1 MLDQHR
7 PDNQF
12 DLAFILIPLY
22 QDTTKAIEWPH
33 ARQVLLPL
41 NKAVV

>member
-7 PDNQF
+7 PDNQI

-22 QDTTKAIEWPH
+22 QDTTKAIEC
-33 ARQVLLPL
+33 QEGVTSTE
-41 NKAVV
+41 